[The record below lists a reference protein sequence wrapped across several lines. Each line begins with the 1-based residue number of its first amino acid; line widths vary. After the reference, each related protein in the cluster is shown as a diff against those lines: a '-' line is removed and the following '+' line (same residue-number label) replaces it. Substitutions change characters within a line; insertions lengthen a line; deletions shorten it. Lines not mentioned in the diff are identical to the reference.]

1 MRTSLSQSALILA
14 AFLVA
19 AWVSIADAGNPE
31 PPSCEFDNETTPSAA
46 RQFTFSWMFAPGDTM
61 APRGGT
67 TEGPDV
73 ALDQR
78 PSTAWHALQAPGLS
92 DQERDRRAILAMAG
106 EFRTSF
112 EFIETVGFTR
122 GYTPSRPYQSWATEA
137 VYVVA
142 DKPGFVSLQHVIV
155 MRIKQDDGTLSDPLV
170 MKHWRQDWRYEDRDL
185 HEFVGASTW
194 QHRRLDAKEARG
206 AWSQSVFQVD
216 DSPRYESY
224 GKWRHDA
231 SGSTWESA
239 ATWRPLPRR
248 EGSVRDD
255 YHVLEG
261 TNRHT
266 IIPTGWT
273 HEQDNLK
280 LVIEDGAPRGELPYL
295 AREAGLNRY
304 ERIVDFDFTAG
315 NDYWQ
320 SSGPYWATVRDTW
333 QRVFA
338 EHTRFTLVT
347 NVDGQLLFQRM
358 FAQAGAFVG
367 GEADDVRTSVHRTI
381 AEHLSPAVAQD

>member
-1 MRTSLSQSALILA
+1 MRTSPSQRALILA
-14 AFLVA
+14 GLLVA
-19 AWVSIADAGNPE
+19 AWYPIAATGKPTPPTGDLDHETASPE
-31 PPSCEFDNETTPSAA
+31 E
-46 RQFTFSWMFAPGDTM
+46 RQFTFSWMFAPDGGM

-73 ALDQR
+73 TLDNR
-78 PSTAWHALQAPGLS
+78 PSTAWQALQAPGLT

-112 EFIETVGFTR
+112 EFIETIGFAP

-142 DKPGFVSLQHVIV
+142 DEPGFVSLQHVIV
-155 MRIKQDDGTLSDPLV
+155 MRIKREDGTFSEPLV

-185 HEFVGASTW
+185 HEFVGSSTW
-194 QHRRLDAKEARG
+194 QHRRIDARMARG
-206 AWSQSVFQVD
+206 TWTQAVFQVD

-224 GKWRHDA
+224 GKWRHDTSA
-231 SGSTWESA
+231 STWESA
-239 ATWRPLPRR
+239 TTWRPLPRR

-255 YHVLEG
+255 YHVLTG

-280 LVIEDGAPRGELPYL
+280 LALEGGVPRAELPYL

-338 EHTRFTLVT
+338 EHPQFTLVT
-347 NVDGQLLFQRM
+347 QVDGQPLFQRM
-358 FAQAGAFVG
+358 FAQAAEFVRDG
-367 GEADDVRTSVHRTI
+367 PDDVRTIVHRTI
-381 AEHLSPAVAQD
+381 AEHLSPTVAQD